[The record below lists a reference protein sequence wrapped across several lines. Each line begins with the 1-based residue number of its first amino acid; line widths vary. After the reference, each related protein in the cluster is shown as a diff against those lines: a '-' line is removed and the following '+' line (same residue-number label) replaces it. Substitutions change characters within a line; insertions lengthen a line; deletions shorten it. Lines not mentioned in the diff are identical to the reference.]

1 MGILRSLKR
10 GGKMEEN
17 KGVQQTSYKQIL
29 SNGNLGEKAAFVVMG
44 AGNLANKQIIKGL
57 LFLISEIGFLVW
69 FFMRGINNLRGLVTL
84 GTNQQGWV
92 FDETLGI
99 NVQVTGD
106 NSMLLLIYGIATII
120 ALIIFILLYKTNLK
134 STKQLYYLRSHDLA
148 IPTFMQ
154 DVRSL
159 LDERFHLTLMS
170 IPMVGVI
177 VFTVLPLMYMI
188 SLAFT
193 SYDHNHLPPKS
204 LFDWVGLA
212 NFGNVLSGRIS
223 GTFFPLLGWTLIWA
237 LCATAT
243 SFFFGVLLALLINS
257 KGIKGKKVF
266 RTLFVLTMAV
276 PQFISLLIMQNML
289 HASGPINAFLQELQ
303 LINAPIPFLTN
314 GLMAKISV
322 IVVNMWIGIPVSMLV
337 TTGIIMNLPED
348 QIEAARMDGA
358 NKLQVFRYITFPQ
371 ILFVMAPSLI
381 QQFIGNINNFNV
393 IYLLTGGGPLNSDFY
408 NAGETDLL
416 VTWLYKLTVEVA
428 DYNIASV
435 IGIITFVL
443 SAVFSLF
450 AYTRSGSYKK
460 EGAL

>member
-1 MGILRSLKR
+1 
-10 GGKMEEN
+10 MEE
-17 KGVQQTSYKQIL
+17 KKAKQIEQTSYKQIF
-29 SNGNLGEKAAFVVMG
+29 SDGKLGEKCSFLIMG
-44 AGNLANKQIIKGL
+44 AGNLVNKQIVKGL
-57 LFLISEIGFLVW
+57 LFLISEIGFLAW
-69 FFMRGINNLRGLVTL
+69 FILKGVNNLRGLITL

-92 FDETLGI
+92 FDENLGI
-99 NVQVTGD
+99 NVQVNGD

-120 ALIIFILLYKTNLK
+120 ALILFLLLYKTNLK
-134 STKQLYYLRSHDLA
+134 STKTLYYLRTQHLP
-148 IPTFMQ
+148 IPTFAE

-159 LDERFHLTLMS
+159 LDERFHITLMS
-170 IPMVGVI
+170 IPMAGVI

-193 SYDHNHLPPKS
+193 SYDHNHLPPKN
-204 LFDWVGLA
+204 LFGWVGLA
-212 NFGNVLSGRIS
+212 NFGNVLNGRIS

-276 PQFISLLIMQNML
+276 PQFISLLIMQNLL
-289 HASGPINAFLQELQ
+289 HASGPINAFLQQ
-303 LINAPIPFLTN
+303 MSLIDNPIPFLTS
-314 GLMAKISV
+314 GLMAKVSV

-358 NKLQVFRYITFPQ
+358 NKFQVFRYITFPQ

-460 EGAL
+460 EGAY

>member
-1 MGILRSLKR
+1 
-10 GGKMEEN
+10 MEEN
-17 KGVQQTSYKQIL
+17 KALQQTSYKQIL
-29 SNGNLGEKAAFVVMG
+29 SNGNLGEKVAFVIMG
-44 AGNLANKQIIKGL
+44 AGNLADKQIIKGL

-69 FFMRGINNLRGLVTL
+69 FFMKGISNLHGLITL
-84 GTNQQGWV
+84 GTNQQGWI

-154 DVRSL
+154 DIRSL

-177 VFTVLPLMYMI
+177 IFTVLPLMYMI

-289 HASGPINAFLQELQ
+289 HASGPINAFLQQ
-303 LINAPIPFLTN
+303 IHLIDHPIPFLTS
-314 GLMAKISV
+314 GLIAKISV

-348 QIEAARMDGA
+348 QIEAAHMDGA

-460 EGAL
+460 EGAF

>member
-1 MGILRSLKR
+1 
-10 GGKMEEN
+10 MEE
-17 KGVQQTSYKQIL
+17 KKAKQIEQTSYKQVF
-29 SNGNLGEKAAFVVMG
+29 SDGKLGEKCSFLIMG
-44 AGNLANKQIIKGL
+44 AGNLANKQTIKGL
-57 LFLISEIGFLVW
+57 LFLLSEIGFLVW
-69 FFMRGINNLRGLVTL
+69 FILKGVNNLRGLITL

-92 FDETLGI
+92 FDENLGI
-99 NVQVTGD
+99 NVQVAGD

-120 ALIIFILLYKTNLK
+120 ALILFLLLYKTSLK
-134 STKQLYYLRSHDLA
+134 STKTLYYLRKQQQP
-148 IPTFMQ
+148 IPTFAE

-159 LDERFHLTLMS
+159 LDERFHITLMS
-170 IPMVGVI
+170 IPMIGVI
-177 VFTVLPLMYMI
+177 IFTVLPLMYMI

-193 SYDHNHLPPKS
+193 SYDHNHLPPKN
-204 LFDWVGLA
+204 LFGWVGLA
-212 NFGNVLSGRIS
+212 NFGDVLNGRIS

-276 PQFISLLIMQNML
+276 PQFISLLIMQNLL
-289 HASGPINAFLQELQ
+289 HASGPINAFLQQ
-303 LINAPIPFLTN
+303 INLIDNPIPFLTS
-314 GLMAKISV
+314 GLLAKISV

-358 NKLQVFRYITFPQ
+358 NKFQVFRYITFPQ

-460 EGAL
+460 EGAY